1 MNGQAKRL
9 CGSLYLVSQQGHF
22 LQGNDKMVAF
32 QEIQKAMNLHLK
44 RLKEQESLPILT
56 LCLLLRE
63 NYFVGPKEAALIL

>member
-1 MNGQAKRL
+1 MDHERPGKEVT
-9 CGSLYLVSQQGHF
+9 GSLYLVNQQGHF

-32 QEIQKAMNLHLK
+32 QEIQEAMNLHLK
-44 RLKEQESLPILT
+44 RLKEQESLLT